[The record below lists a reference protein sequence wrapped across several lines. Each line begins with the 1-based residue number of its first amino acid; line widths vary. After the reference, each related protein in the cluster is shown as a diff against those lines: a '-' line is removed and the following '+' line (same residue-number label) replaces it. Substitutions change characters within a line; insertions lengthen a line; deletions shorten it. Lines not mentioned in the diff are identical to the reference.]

1 MKRVTLSQFLEDY
14 KEMIRRHVI
23 GQFRPL
29 YTSGERR
36 VFTERLSHLK
46 RRPYPAQVDAIAGLT
61 LALQTQPAA
70 FLVGE
75 MGVGKTLIATAVAY
89 LLCVKNALILC
100 PPHLVQKWEKEI
112 KDTLPACEVI
122 HVRSITG
129 LCKSYRSP
137 ASHQRFFILSRERA
151 KLSYRWKPA
160 AISIR
165 RPLYQDDRDK
175 AGPAVYS
182 ILACPACFREIKDG
196 EGIPLSIGQLEKR
209 KHKCLYCGSPLWEAD
224 RSGIRRYAIA
234 DFIKQHMK
242 GSFGL
247 LILDEVH
254 EMKAR
259 GSAQGLAAASL
270 ARASKKILAMTGTL
284 FGGYSTTLFHLL
296 YRFTSDVKRQFGHN
310 EEQRWA
316 SRYGI
321 LERITRARDNEYSED
336 GSISRRRS
344 YYTRVVE
351 RPGVSPE
358 VMFHLI
364 DKAVFMRLG
373 DLAMKLPS
381 YQEKVILAEM
391 EPAQREAYRQL
402 SSDLIMALRE
412 QLARGN
418 KSLLG
423 AYLQSL
429 LSYPDQPF
437 REEVVVNKTT
447 GEVIARAPALP
458 EEMIYPKEQ
467 RFMELVQAELSLGRR
482 VLLYVTHTGE
492 RDITGRIEGL
502 LKRASIPAS
511 VLKSHTV
518 SPEQR
523 EAWIQDRLNHG
534 IQVLITQPRMV
545 QTGLDLLDFPTII
558 FYEPEYSVYTLRQA
572 SRRSWRI
579 GQHQPV
585 KVFFMAYQETLQE
598 KGLHLIAAK
607 VRSALAVEGEL
618 LDSGLSAFNEDQ
630 DLFLQLAR
638 SIVEPDAIRGDGL
651 EHGIAH
657 PIQAE
662 QDLDRYLSPEETDTK
677 EDAIPE
683 EEMVLVSGNRK
694 VTSSAA
700 LVPQPVQGPKTPPT
714 CQPAH
719 QEPLLPEPTVL
730 EQLTLF

>member
-1 MKRVTLSQFLEDY
+1 MKRLTLSQFLEDY
-14 KEMIRRHVI
+14 KEMIRQHVI
-23 GQFRPL
+23 NQFRPL

-36 VFTERLSHLK
+36 VFNERLSHLK
-46 RRPYPAQVDAIAGLT
+46 RRPYSAQVDAIAGLT
-61 LALQTQPAA
+61 LALQKKPAT

-75 MGVGKTLIATAVAY
+75 MGVGKTLISVAVAF
-89 LLCVKNALILC
+89 LLSVKNTLILC
-100 PPHLVQKWEKEI
+100 PPHLTQKWEKEI
-112 KDTLPACEVI
+112 KETLPTCEVI

-129 LCKSYRSP
+129 LYKSYRSP
-137 ASHQRFFILSRERA
+137 ASRQRFFILSRERA

-165 RPLYQDDRDK
+165 RPLYRDEEDRRR
-175 AGPAVYS
+175 PAAYS
-182 ILACPACFREIKDG
+182 ILACPACFREIRDR
-196 EGIPLSIGQLEKR
+196 EGIPLSITQLEKR
-209 KHKCLYCGSPLWEAD
+209 KHKCLYCESPLWEAD
-224 RSGIRRYAIA
+224 RSGVRRYALA

-254 EMKAR
+254 ELKAR

-270 ARASKKILAMTGTL
+270 ARSSKKILALTGTL
-284 FGGYSTTLFHLL
+284 FGGYSTTIFHLL
-296 YRFTSDVKRQFGHN
+296 YRFTPDVKRQFGHN

-321 LERITRARDNEYSED
+321 LERITKARDNEYGED
-336 GSISRRRS
+336 GTISRRRS

-364 DKAVFMRLG
+364 DKAVFLRLG
-373 DLAMKLPS
+373 DLAMRLPS
-381 YQEKVILAEM
+381 YQEEVILTEM
-391 EPAQREAYRQL
+391 EPAQRQAYRQL

-437 REEVVVNKTT
+437 REEVVANKAT

-458 EEMIYPKEQ
+458 EEMIYPKEE
-467 RFMELVQAELSLGRR
+467 RLMELVQAEISQGRR

-492 RDITGRIEGL
+492 RDITGRIEDL
-502 LKRASIPAS
+502 LKRVSIPAA

-518 SPEQR
+518 SPEER
-523 EAWIQDRLNHG
+523 EAWIEERLREG
-534 IQVLITQPRMV
+534 LQVLITQPRMV
-545 QTGLDLLDFPTII
+545 QTGLDLIDFPTII

-579 GQHQPV
+579 GQRQPV
-585 KVFFMAYQETLQE
+585 KVYFMAYQETLQE
-598 KGLHLIAAK
+598 KGLHLISSK

-630 DLFLQLAR
+630 DFFLQLAR
-638 SIVEPDAIRGDGL
+638 SIVEPEAIRGEGL
-651 EHGIAH
+651 AQGIAH
-657 PIQAE
+657 PHQAE
-662 QDLDRYLSPEETDTK
+662 QDLDRYLSPEDAATEEDTV
-677 EDAIPE
+677 PE
-683 EEMVLVSGNRK
+683 EELVLAGGNGK
-694 VTSSAA
+694 ILTSSFPATTDIH
-700 LVPQPVQGPKTPPT
+700 GSETPPAF
-714 CQPAH
+714 QPDP
-719 QEPLLPEPTVL
+719 QKPLLPEPRVI

>member
-1 MKRVTLSQFLEDY
+1 MKKIALSRFLEDY

-23 GQFRPL
+23 EQFQPL
-29 YTSGERR
+29 YTSGEQRT
-36 VFTERLSHLK
+36 FTERLSHLK

-61 LALQTQPAA
+61 LALKEKLAA

-75 MGVGKTLIATAVAY
+75 MGVGKSLISVAVAY
-89 LLCVKNALILC
+89 LLNVKNTLILC
-100 PPHLVQKWEKEI
+100 PPHLTQKWEKEI
-112 KDTLPACEVI
+112 RSTLPACEVI

-129 LCKSYRSP
+129 FCKSYRSP
-137 ASHQRFFILSRERA
+137 TSHPRFFILSRERA

-160 AISIR
+160 AITIR
-165 RPLYQDDRDK
+165 RPFCQDDEDK
-175 AGPAVYS
+175 GKWLLYP
-182 ILACPACFREIKDG
+182 ILACPACFREIKDR
-196 EGIPLSIGQLEKR
+196 EGIPLSIRQLEKR
-209 KHKCLYCGSPLWEAD
+209 KHKCLYCESPLWEAD
-224 RSGIRRYAIA
+224 RSGVRRYAIA
-234 DFIKQHMK
+234 DFIKERMK
-242 GSFGL
+242 GSFDL

-254 EMKAR
+254 ELKAR

-270 ARASKKILAMTGTL
+270 ARSAKNILALTGTL

-296 YRFTSDVKRQFGHN
+296 YRFTQDVKRQFGHN

-321 LERITRARDNEYSED
+321 LERITRARDEEYGED
-336 GSISRRRS
+336 GSTSRRRS

-364 DKAVFMRLG
+364 DKAVFVRLG
-373 DLAMKLPS
+373 DLTVRLPS
-381 YQEKVILAEM
+381 YEEEVILAEM
-391 EPAQREAYRQL
+391 EQAQGEAYRRL
-402 SSDLIMALRE
+402 SSDLVMALRE

-437 REEVVVNKTT
+437 REEVVVNKAT
-447 GEVIARAPALP
+447 GEVIARATALA
-458 EEMIYPKEQ
+458 EDMIYPKEE
-467 RFMELVQAELSLGRR
+467 RLLDLVRAEVSLGRK
-482 VLLYVTHTGE
+482 VLIYVTHTGE

-502 LKRASIPAS
+502 LKKASTHAV

-523 EAWIQDRLNHG
+523 EAWIQERLRNG
-534 IQVLITQPRMV
+534 CQVLITQPRMV
-545 QTGLDLLDFPTII
+545 QTGLDLLDFPTIV

-579 GQHQPV
+579 GQRQPV
-585 KVFFMAYQETLQE
+585 KVYFMAYQETLQE

-618 LDSGLSAFNEDQ
+618 LDTGLSAFNEDQ
-630 DLFLQLAR
+630 DIFLQLAR
-638 SIVEPDAIRGDGL
+638 SIVEPEAIRGNGL
-651 EHGIAH
+651 EQGIAH
-657 PIQAE
+657 SHQAE
-662 QDLDRYLSPEETDTK
+662 QDLDRYLLPEEA
-677 EDAIPE
+677 AIDEEAVPE
-683 EEMVLVSGNRK
+683 EELVLAGISGK
-694 VTSSAA
+694 A
-700 LVPQPVQGPKTPPT
+700 TPPPS
-714 CQPAH
+714 PATRPIH
-719 QEPLLPEPTVL
+719 GPERPPACRPDYRTPSEVL

>member
-1 MKRVTLSQFLEDY
+1 MKRIALNQFLEDY

-23 GQFRPL
+23 EQFQPL

-36 VFTERLSHLK
+36 VFSERLSQLK

-61 LALQTQPAA
+61 LALKEQPAA

-75 MGVGKTLIATAVAY
+75 MGVGKTLISVAVAY
-89 LLCVKNALILC
+89 LLNVKNTLILC
-100 PPHLVQKWEKEI
+100 PPHLTQKWEKEI
-112 KDTLPACEVI
+112 RSTLPTCEAI

-137 ASHQRFFILSRERA
+137 ASYLRFFILSRERA

-160 AISIR
+160 AITIR
-165 RPLYQDDRDK
+165 RPQYHDDEDTGRHT
-175 AGPAVYS
+175 VYS
-182 ILACPACFREIKDG
+182 ILTCPACFREIRDR
-196 EGIPLSIGQLEKR
+196 EGIPLSIAQLEKR
-209 KHKCLYCGSPLWEAD
+209 KYKCLYCESPLWEAD
-224 RSGIRRYAIA
+224 RSGVRRYAIA
-234 DFIKQHMK
+234 DFIKERMK
-242 GSFGL
+242 GSFDL

-254 EMKAR
+254 ELKAR

-270 ARASKKILAMTGTL
+270 ARSAKKILALTGTL
-284 FGGYSTTLFHLL
+284 FGGYSTTFFHLL
-296 YRFTSDVKRQFGHN
+296 YRFIQDVKRQFGHN

-321 LERITRARDNEYSED
+321 LERITRARDEEYGED
-336 GSISRRRS
+336 GSTSRRRS

-364 DKAVFMRLG
+364 DKAVFVRLG
-373 DLAMKLPS
+373 DLTVRLPS
-381 YQEKVILAEM
+381 YEEEVILAEM
-391 EPAQREAYRQL
+391 EPVQREAYSRL
-402 SSDLIMALRE
+402 STDLMIALRE

-437 REEVVVNKTT
+437 REEVVVNKAT
-447 GEVIARAPALP
+447 GEVIARAPALHD
-458 EEMIYPKEQ
+458 ETIYPKEE
-467 RFMELVQAELSLGRR
+467 RLLNLVRAELSLGRKA
-482 VLLYVTHTGE
+482 LIYVTHTGE

-502 LKRASIPAS
+502 LKKASTHAA

-523 EAWIQDRLNHG
+523 EAWIQERINQGL
-534 IQVLITQPRMV
+534 QVLITQPRMV

-579 GQHQPV
+579 GQRQPV
-585 KVFFMAYQETLQE
+585 KVYFMAYQETLQE

-618 LDSGLSAFNEDQ
+618 LDTGLSAFNEDQ
-630 DLFLQLAR
+630 DFFLQLAR
-638 SIVEPDAIRGDGL
+638 SIVEPEAIRGNGF
-651 EHGIAH
+651 EQGIAH
-657 PIQAE
+657 PVQAE
-662 QDLDRYLSPEETDTK
+662 QDMDRYLSPEEAAGDEEAVPK
-677 EDAIPE
+677 EEQVFSGGNGKSTPSPSPATRPIHGPE
-683 EEMVLVSGNRK
+683 RPP
-694 VTSSAA
+694 ACR
-700 LVPQPVQGPKTPPT
+700 PDYRTPS
-714 CQPAH
+714 
-719 QEPLLPEPTVL
+719 EVL